1 MPTGVFAEA
10 LGRPEIGTALGTLLT
25 GVIVAVFA
33 SNAAA
38 RLMTL
43 GERTGALGASLAS
56 FGFIMLG
63 AAAVFRSIGLIL
75 LWYMSENPVIALAA
89 AILLIAGFVGEA
101 MGAATVAV
109 GVLYATGYSRLAGIW
124 MITAVFASLTATI
137 YAALRGSFTYF
148 VAINTVVEAP
158 SFLAAASPFHESW
171 RRGNQVDQSA
181 FLGFLVG
188 AIAPVAASGA
198 AVFGVA
204 AAMLVS
210 NLILLVALI
219 YIVSWTR
226 EALRAL
232 AR

>member
-1 MPTGVFAEA
+1 MVSGAFSEA
-10 LGRPEIGTALGTLLT
+10 VGQPEIGTALGTLLT
-25 GVIVAVFA
+25 SIIVAIFS

-38 RLMTL
+38 RLMAL
-43 GERTGALGASLAS
+43 GERTGALGASLSS
-56 FGFIMLG
+56 FGFVMLG
-63 AAAVFRSIGLIL
+63 AAAVFRAIGLVL
-75 LWYMSENPVIALAA
+75 LWYTSSNPILALAGT
-89 AILLIAGFVGEA
+89 ILLIAGFVGEA
-101 MGAATVAV
+101 MGAATIAV
-109 GVLYATGYSRLAGIW
+109 GVLYATGYTRLAGLW
-124 MITAVFASLTATI
+124 MITAIFASLTATI
-137 YAALRGSFTYF
+137 YAALHGSFTYF

-188 AIAPVAASGA
+188 AIAPVAASA
-198 AVFGVA
+198 AAMFGVA

-226 EALRAL
+226 EALRAP
-232 AR
+232 A